1 MSHIMPLNNLPKLF
15 SKDGKSSV
23 NNELIK
29 NIIQIEQTPSKKI
42 KLLFKQMSFEK
53 IQNKKILLL
62 HLHQK

>member
-29 NIIQIEQTPSKKI
+29 NIIQIEQAPSKKI

-53 IQNKKILLL
+53 N
-62 HLHQK
+62 